1 MALFHTEIFSHA
13 LGMWVSVEVILPQR
27 RRLGT
32 SDVPEDEKFKTLYL
46 LHGMSDDETIWLR
59 RTSIERY
66 ATRLGLA
73 VVMPAGH
80 LSSYADMA
88 HGGKYY
94 TYIAKEL
101 PDAMRTY
108 FPLSDRREDNYIA
121 GLSMGGAGAMKIGL
135 SNPERFSAIGCLS
148 AGCVN
153 SNPATEG
160 TPRQKA
166 RREMLYG
173 NRVIEGTEEDVYGV
187 AERNLTSGVP
197 LPRIYHSCG
206 SEDFI
211 LGSAHKTKE
220 FFEAME
226 GNPYSYTYEEDP
238 GVHSWEYW
246 DEHIQHFL
254 SFLGLQ
260 TQQDILN

>member
-1 MALFHTEIFSHA
+1 MALFNTEIFSES
-13 LGMWVSVEVILPQR
+13 LGMWASVVVVLPQR
-27 RRLGT
+27 SRMGK
-32 SDVPEDEKFKTLYL
+32 PEVSGDEKFKTLYL

-66 ATRLGLA
+66 AARLGLA

-88 HGGKYY
+88 HGARYY
-94 TYIAKEL
+94 TYISKEL
-101 PDAMRTY
+101 PEVMQKM
-108 FPLSDRREDNYIA
+108 FPLSDKREDNYIA

-135 SNPERFSAIGCLS
+135 SNPDRFSAIGCLS
-148 AGCVN
+148 AGCIN
-153 SNPATEG
+153 NNPAAEN

-173 NRVIEGTEEDVYGV
+173 NRVLEGTEEDVYGT
-187 AERNLTSGVP
+187 ALNNLESGCP
-197 LPRIYHSCG
+197 LPRIYHTCG

-211 LGSAHKTKE
+211 LGSALKTKE
-220 FFEAME
+220 FFESLE
-226 GNPYSYTYEEDP
+226 GNPYSYVYEEDH

-254 SFLGLQ
+254 AFLNLEPQEG
-260 TQQDILN
+260 ILN